1 MSTEGP
7 GVTCRAAAAA
17 ISQRAAG
24 WVGPSVPSLVKHV
37 LDRIGQ
43 EEHQSNQEELAGR
56 RHCYADGLLKALAVA
71 AVAYNAGHEGQQK
84 EDDWFG
90 KLLTEPLLRAAA
102 SGPSKQ
108 RVASG
113 CTMVHAVLTAVLEWA
128 NYPPVI
134 SASVDC
140 LRTTLS
146 YLNTGLLVPRV
157 PEVFLPLKQCI
168 EILGANLQPRSAQA
182 ILDQC
187 LQGIM
192 QKEDWQMR
200 RQAVET
206 FITLAAAVQVHKPSE
221 GGQWHLEHTPCI
233 EVLVKNKTAILNALT
248 DAKYDKIT
256 HVRQAVGKAL
266 VEMDCI
272 PSPKPGPRHAAA
284 LSGEDSDLESVLAN
298 KKAKSNSRPWS
309 GASTETGGSGRS
321 ALRHGG
327 DALEEDV
334 DERVS
339 APSPRSDMGA
349 ALEPEQDD
357 GDSPKGAP
365 TQGRATQPLRDSLQ
379 TKQGSRRHWAGNAS
393 ASLNRS
399 SAGGKGQLQDAPE
412 PWLGKTATPA
422 GSSVKQR
429 KENLTPARPR
439 HSFVKPKKQV
449 FAPLPRAISPEREVP
464 KPSIPDEARLFEYKA
479 GAQED
484 NSPVGPLKVQ
494 LPDLTRDSDQDRVTV
509 LTESQPH
516 GHSEQ
521 LLLASAESSEEYDQ
535 QAGASAVP
543 TTGSKEHT
551 QEAEGVAK
559 SGKAAELS
567 AHTGRHE
574 ANERAETKPDV
585 HVDKPAGIISITR
598 LPPGSSI
605 RLVGLQHSLYEHPVK
620 VEILAPSARGMDHF
634 SYSLA
639 GFSQGVLQNLGLG
652 LQSSAMHMVQ
662 MQQQQQQQASRLPA
676 WAQQALM
683 PQPHHQQQQLSPAFS
698 PHADLPS
705 ANPSHMS
712 QGLPPNGLFGQFADG
727 PHFACAGGVDA
738 HDQFG
743 PGHTASLKAS
753 QGVGGWQPPQPQQQ
767 ASANGRTPWL
777 NPHLQHPGSNN
788 SMHMVSGPYQQEEGV
803 YQMYEGQTLQQHPSS
818 AGSRPPQW
826 QDDAWHPEA
835 SGGLEAVMRPPG
847 SVQGSAQ
854 GDVGMAP
861 VLSGASS
868 GFSSPLRE
876 SGHLESL
883 LEGRGSSG
891 WPANDASHDS
901 VSRQSQGDTPSQAKR
916 GPQESQSQRAKPR
929 GLPSTV
935 QSTVD
940 RIAANTGPSAAVSAE
955 ISSESSS
962 AMFAHAEATEEEEQV
977 AAVCYEA
984 GSGPTS
990 PDTALVGTVAQGNST
1005 GSLTRCP
1012 RGQGKPPLSPVR
1024 QSLQD
1029 LVLSHDSSPSE
1040 HALVPVSI
1048 APVMGMPKQDMNVH
1062 CNPLFTDPLAGQPD
1076 AHDSPAQKR
1085 VVDRPDLSHSEQHQQ
1100 HQNNATVSASAG
1112 NLQVA
1117 GQGAVPTS
1125 PPSQLQMSLRAIM
1138 QQHAEEL
1145 EDS

>member
-1 MSTEGP
+1 MASNSEHKSELRLRTRTTLDNLEVKDLCNQSSIGLQRTCDRCSTPADLCLVLKETLSGLSSAN
-7 GVTCRAAAAA
+7 TQARRLRYKAAAAA

-43 EEHQSNQEELAGR
+43 EEHQSNQEELA
-56 RHCYADGLLKALAVA
+56 GLLKALAVA

-248 DAKYDKIT
+248 DAK
-256 HVRQAVGKAL
+256 
-266 VEMDCI
+266 
-272 PSPKPGPRHAAA
+272 
-284 LSGEDSDLESVLAN
+284 
-298 KKAKSNSRPWS
+298 
-309 GASTETGGSGRS
+309 
-321 ALRHGG
+321 HGG

-399 SAGGKGQLQDAPE
+399 SAGGKGSSRTPLSHVSGSTG
-412 PWLGKTATPA
+412 LGKTAPPA

-449 FAPLPRAISPEREVP
+449 FADFGVQVFAPLPRAISPEREVP
-464 KPSIPDEARLFEYKA
+464 KPSIPDE
-479 GAQED
+479 ED

-639 GFSQGVLQNLGLG
+639 G
-652 LQSSAMHMVQ
+652 
-662 MQQQQQQQASRLPA
+662 
-676 WAQQALM
+676 
-683 PQPHHQQQQLSPAFS
+683 
-698 PHADLPS
+698 
-705 ANPSHMS
+705 
-712 QGLPPNGLFGQFADG
+712 
-727 PHFACAGGVDA
+727 
-738 HDQFG
+738 
-743 PGHTASLKAS
+743 
-753 QGVGGWQPPQPQQQ
+753 
-767 ASANGRTPWL
+767 
-777 NPHLQHPGSNN
+777 
-788 SMHMVSGPYQQEEGV
+788 PYQQEEGV

-883 LEGRGSSG
+883 LEVNSRVEAAMDRARAQLQGRGSSG

-1040 HALVPVSI
+1040 HAL
-1048 APVMGMPKQDMNVH
+1048 
-1062 CNPLFTDPLAGQPD
+1062 
-1076 AHDSPAQKR
+1076 
-1085 VVDRPDLSHSEQHQQ
+1085 
-1100 HQNNATVSASAG
+1100 
-1112 NLQVA
+1112 
-1117 GQGAVPTS
+1117 
-1125 PPSQLQMSLRAIM
+1125 MSLRAIM